1 MYSGNQGAGGTPV
14 GGHCTAVLPGGENPS
29 GVAQS
34 GGQDDQVG
42 HRPKRER
49 KREKEMRKKEAD
61 YFIPCTII
69 TLITIDFLCFKRM
82 RKDNAI
88 LEWGEVEKIARE
100 EGIYHEQDVSYTFN

>member
-42 HRPKRER
+42 HRSKRER
-49 KREKEMRKKEAD
+49 ERDEKERGRLL
-61 YFIPCTII
+61 Y
-69 TLITIDFLCFKRM
+69 TLYNNNT
-82 RKDNAI
+82 DNN
-88 LEWGEVEKIARE
+88 R
-100 EGIYHEQDVSYTFN
+100 FFMF